1 MPIHKHMLRSK
12 APLLACCTCLLLL
25 LSSCINYQDVTFLGV
40 RNVELRKMD
49 GNDIALTIDA
59 EVENPNGYRIKL
71 KDPDVDLW
79 YNGHLIGKAVL
90 DSAVVLDKRSTR
102 VYPVYI
108 SADTKGKLGPILLGS
123 LGSLLSGQAEV
134 RAAGTVKGQVGIISK
149 RFPFDIRDTLEL
161 R

>member
-1 MPIHKHMLRSK
+1 
-12 APLLACCTCLLLL
+12 
-25 LSSCINYQDVTFLGV
+25 
-40 RNVELRKMD
+40 MD

-79 YNGHLIGKAVL
+79 YNGHLVGKAVL